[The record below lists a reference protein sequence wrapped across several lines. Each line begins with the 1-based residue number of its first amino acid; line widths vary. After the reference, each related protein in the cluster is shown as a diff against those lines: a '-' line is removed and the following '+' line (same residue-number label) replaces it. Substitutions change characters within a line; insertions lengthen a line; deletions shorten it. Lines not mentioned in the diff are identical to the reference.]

1 MICFSL
7 LKGNIIFQESFSS
20 GLTEREESSQRSIA
34 ESSAGTHV
42 DKSSW
47 CASHWSWSSALTKGD
62 EASQRSTADWE
73 GTEIKELEGFL
84 PVCWSLGLTEW
95 NQSGQRGF
103 ADWEIVQE
111 SLGGLSASGSRG
123 LTEWQQSRQ
132 RSAADW
138 QSAEVDKSWRLRGW
152 HRAGSSES
160 RSYQ

>member
-34 ESSAGTHV
+34 DRKGTQV

-47 CASHWSWSSALTKGD
+47 CASHWSWSSALTEGD
-62 EASQRSTADWE
+62 EPSQRSTADWKR
-73 GTEIKELEGFL
+73 TEIKELEGFL
-84 PVCWSLGLTEW
+84 PVGWSLGLTEW
-95 NQSGQRGF
+95 NKSSQRGL

-138 QSAEVDKSWRLRGW
+138 QSAEVDKSWRLRGR
-152 HRAGSSES
+152 HRSGSSES
-160 RSYQ
+160 SSNQ